1 MHKIELHN
9 DFLSQLLPPTTTE
22 LLGDMFDIVYNTEVV
37 SEEDLKKWR
46 EEGTEL
52 FGRGMALMSVRSFFE
67 WLQSDSED
75 TQNPT

>member
-1 MHKIELHN
+1 MI
-9 DFLSQLLPPTTTE
+9 FYLPPTTTE

-37 SEEDLKKWR
+37 NEDDLKKWY

-52 FGRGMALMSVRSFFE
+52 FGRGNAVVSVRSFFE

-75 TQNPT
+75 TPNPT